1 MRMSSDFKHVMGVFL
16 SVDVY
21 YPPTF
26 ELV

>member
-1 MRMSSDFKHVMGVFL
+1 MSSDFKHVMGFFL